1 MHTATRLDF
10 LHSLSSFDS
19 RKEVWKYMADCMS
32 LFNNYSEWAIKQ
44 KATGKV
50 RILKESA
57 IIEREKRLGEIAI
70 TQWEAGLG
78 NKPINHHSPLTDKTR
93 DASSTPGQLL
103 YPGHL
108 LDLHS
113 SLPCRRCY
121 AQCHRRLVR
130 PLVDISTGKN

>member
-70 TQWEAGLG
+70 TMG
-78 NKPINHHSPLTDKTR
+78 SRTR
-93 DASSTPGQLL
+93 E
-103 YPGHL
+103 
-108 LDLHS
+108 
-113 SLPCRRCY
+113 
-121 AQCHRRLVR
+121 
-130 PLVDISTGKN
+130 